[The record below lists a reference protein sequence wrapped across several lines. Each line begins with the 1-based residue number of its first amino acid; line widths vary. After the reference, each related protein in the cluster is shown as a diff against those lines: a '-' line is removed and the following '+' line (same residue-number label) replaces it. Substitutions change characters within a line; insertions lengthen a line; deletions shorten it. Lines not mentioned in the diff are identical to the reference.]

1 MAALQA
7 IGSQHLL
14 HVFVTLL
21 FDFLILCLFIRVIL
35 SWLLSFLPS
44 VSPSNPFVRF
54 FTNITGPIY
63 DPVYRVLPRMSISML
78 DLRATITLIFS
89 WWALMVLEGLLLS
102 SLPLTW

>member
-14 HVFVTLL
+14 HVFVTIL

-35 SWLLSFLPS
+35 SWLPMLSPG
-44 VSPSNPFVRF
+44 NPFVRF

-63 DPVYRVLPRMSISML
+63 DPIYRLMPRMSISML
-78 DLRATITLIFS
+78 DLRATITLIFT
-89 WWALMVLEGLLLS
+89 WWALMVLEGLMLGAI
-102 SLPLTW
+102 PLTW